1 MNTNRTVLILFDET
15 PDKNKDVSVLCELCS
30 TEAKTLRDV
39 RVAIQANAIN
49 VDEMF
54 NALRKT
60 IRSVDKK
67 IATNTK
73 TRKKV

>member
-1 MNTNRTVLILFDET
+1 MNTNRTVLILYDET

>member
-30 TEAKTLRDV
+30 TEAKKLRDV

>member
-67 IATNTK
+67 SATNTK